1 MVSNNTNK
9 RSSCSAGL
17 DSQPKHDEL
26 DSKED
31 AGIKLTTDGD
41 NNNVDSDFLSEGGS
55 SISEGP
61 SSISEH
67 PQENLI
73 SARKRQRAEN
83 QMDEDEVLHIQSYSR
98 DGNYGNVEDID
109 IRAVKKD
116 IQANRYLKS
125 CIELL
130 NKRPEL
136 EDVVNNN
143 SRISQSTIGKDPD
156 CCSSPISK
164 VTEGSSEGGGVEE
177 SPSTT
182 NNCCN
187 IEREEHN
194 ESSSLPQIHDS
205 NKGNGIPRNGSE
217 SPRLVSGKFEEI
229 QSRTRMVSADSKH
242 WKHMETFKNDKEK
255 QANDESDTT
264 NYKKEDL
271 NQTISHVSNE
281 MRNNISANDAV
292 VDGGNDQIS
301 NNAMQID
308 EHKETE
314 KSKGNQ
320 KVDSSDASSK
330 PNLKCPPISNE
341 TVSELVKEEEK
352 SASMDVDTAS
362 SSQMDDATTSNEQIS
377 KSTLSM
383 DIPKSTETNTA
394 LKKQPS
400 LGQLKM
406 ALSLEASKVHHDK
419 GAEQMFVN
427 YWEKLEKY
435 ISLGP
440 KNGIARSDSSDTV
453 DIEATLRDFLI
464 TRKMKR
470 LHNKLVLGKFSP
482 LHIFSANQYWKLKLI
497 AMPISPLN
505 SHHGRGIDE

>member
-1 MVSNNTNK
+1 MVSNNNNK

-26 DSKED
+26 DNKED
-31 AGIKLTTDGD
+31 AGIKLSTDD
-41 NNNVDSDFLSEGGS
+41 NNNNHNGDLDLLSEGGS
-55 SISEGP
+55 SISEGQS
-61 SSISEH
+61 SSISEQ

-73 SARKRQRAEN
+73 SARKRQRVEN
-83 QMDEDEVLHIQSYSR
+83 QMVENEVHIQSLPR
-98 DGNYGNVEDID
+98 DGNDHVEDIG

-116 IQANRYLKS
+116 IQSNRYLKS

-130 NKRPEL
+130 NKRPKL

-143 SRISQSTIGKDPD
+143 NRISQSTIGKDLD
-156 CCSSPISK
+156 YCSSPISK

-187 IEREEHN
+187 TQREEDHN
-194 ESSSLPQIHDS
+194 ESSSSPQIDNS
-205 NKGNGIPRNGSE
+205 TKGDDIPRNGSE
-217 SPRLVSGKFEEI
+217 SPRLVSGKFEESI
-229 QSRTRMVSADSKH
+229 QSRTRMVSADSKPN
-242 WKHMETFKNDKEK
+242 WKHMETSSVPSLK
-255 QANDESDTT
+255 DESNTT
-264 NYKKEDL
+264 KCKEDI
-271 NQTISHVSNE
+271 NQTIS
-281 MRNNISANDAV
+281 DAPQHSLPPSCQASMD
-292 VDGGNDQIS
+292 VDGANDQIS
-301 NNAMQID
+301 NDAM
-308 EHKETE
+308 HKETE
-314 KSKGNQ
+314 KSECNQ
-320 KVDSSDASSK
+320 PVDSPKIASTATA
-330 PNLKCPPISNE
+330 P
-341 TVSELVKEEEK
+341 
-352 SASMDVDTAS
+352 SMD
-362 SSQMDDATTSNEQIS
+362 M
-377 KSTLSM
+377 
-383 DIPKSTETNTA
+383 PKSTETNTA

-427 YWEKLEKY
+427 YWETLEKY

-464 TRKMKR
+464 TRRMKR

-482 LHIFSANQYWKLKLI
+482 LHIFSAINI
-497 AMPISPLN
+497 GN
-505 SHHGRGIDE
+505 CSHSYVSIYY